1 MRVSSSLSLGSE
13 GVARVRES
21 FRSFILRASSLGS
34 FTLSKRVDC
43 LAYAIVAPICR
54 SLACAARI
62 SVSSVMYVD
71 WTQPARPASVAS
83 ARSLTSAASRNAF
96 ASAAVGVLPAAG
108 EVFLAGTAAQRTAEI
123 KKPAASN
130 GRNLGFMHHSCFSG
144 KTDSNG
150 FRPEAGGHEG
160 RPYGAGARPG
170 LL

>member
-1 MRVSSSLSLGSE
+1 MSSSRRIRFFFFFFNDTATTEIYTLSLHD
-13 GVARVRES
+13 A
-21 FRSFILRASSLGS
+21 L
-34 FTLSKRVDC
+34 
-43 LAYAIVAPICR
+43 PICR
-54 SLACAARI
+54 SLAWAARI

-130 GRNLGFMHHSCFSG
+130 GRNLGFMHHSCFSS
-144 KTDSNG
+144 K
-150 FRPEAGGHEG
+150 G
-160 RPYGAGARPG
+160 R
-170 LL
+170 L